1 MNVNAL
7 TTDISA
13 NDARRY
19 TTATVS
25 PGANRLVL
33 VYITSATP
41 TLGGA
46 PNVPTITG
54 NGLTWDKVTDRPFGN
69 DGRRLSCF
77 RALGPAPAAGP
88 LTIDFGNQN
97 QDLCAWSVI
106 EIDGVHQSG
115 TSGSG
120 AIAQSVSDA
129 VNASTLS
136 VPLPLPPERNAIRV
150 GGIALAE
157 KHAITAGAGT
167 TEIHQKSVD
176 QALAKDATLQ
186 TEQATNAATTLAWSW
201 AGSSVAAAIVVEVK
215 AAATTDPPPP
225 DTSDEGL
232 ARRFEPVLLL
242 HPAELFFPSDA
253 KRFVERAALWS
264 TTFPTDDKTNWT
276 SVVPA
281 QGLAATESEPGD
293 FLGDHLSGADELFLE
308 IGGWTD
314 RDGVAEREVS
324 AATISKYANHAEI
337 ESIYGT
343 TLQGGRFWYH
353 AEVFRGARLLS
364 LAGGPPD
371 FRRTLTSLRL
381 TDPTLLCYYF
391 LFPHHEQPV
400 TGDNCSSATT
410 AEELAGHA
418 GDWQCLAI
426 LLDGDGSNEVDKYVP
441 KFFGITGLRPAPVD
455 GDGDGELQYRPHQF
469 DDEFRTVMKVERW
482 KPDSQMPEL
491 ASDHPQFY
499 VARGSHSLYVT
510 TGDVAVDPY
519 PEDKVS
525 HGCGS
530 YPTPGLT
537 PPAIP
542 SGGSLSPP
550 ELIAVI
556 AKFVTCGWPLNIV
569 VGWAAAII
577 ELVEGTGPFGVDS
590 PDADRPVPDGLPAS
604 VAQSIV
610 IRPSSVTVPAA
621 TGRVETWR
629 SQQNLKIDGRR
640 YDFLVDRETQAWW
653 PHDDNERGFRG
664 RWGQRVSFDPISR
677 QCGPLFPNFLGMFL
691 GALEDGIT
699 RKFFAVDG

>member
-7 TTDISA
+7 TSDISA
-13 NDARRY
+13 NDAKRY
-19 TTATVS
+19 TTASVS

-46 PNVPTITG
+46 PDVPTITG
-54 NGLTWDKVTDRPFGN
+54 SGLTWDKVADRPFGN

-106 EIDGVHQSG
+106 EIDGVNQSG

-129 VNASTLS
+129 VNASSLS
-136 VPLPLPPERNAIRV
+136 IPLPLPPGPNAIRV

-176 QALAKDATLQ
+176 QGLAKDATLQ
-186 TEQATNAATTLAWSW
+186 TERATAAATTLAWSW
-201 AGSSVAAAIVVEVK
+201 TGSSVAAAIVVEVK
-215 AAATTDPPPP
+215 AAPTTGPPPP

-242 HPAELFFPSDA
+242 HPAETFFPSDA

-264 TTFPTDDKTNWT
+264 ATSPADDKNNWT

-281 QGLAATESEPGD
+281 QGLAAAESEPGD
-293 FLGDHLSGADELFLE
+293 FLGDHLSGGGELFLE

-314 RDGVAEREVS
+314 TDGVAEPDVS
-324 AATISKYANHAEI
+324 AATSNKYANHAEI
-337 ESIYGT
+337 ESIYGSE
-343 TLQGGRFWYH
+343 LQSGRFWYH
-353 AEVFRGARLLS
+353 AEVIRGERLQS

-371 FRRTLTSLRL
+371 FRKTLTSLRL

-391 LFPHHEQPV
+391 LFPDHEQPV
-400 TGDNCSSATT
+400 TGAGCSSVTSA
-410 AEELAGHA
+410 AELAGHA
-418 GDWQCLAI
+418 GDWQCLTI

-441 KFFGITGLRPAPVD
+441 KFFGVTGLRPAPVEV
-455 GDGDGELQYRPHQF
+455 DGELKYRPHQF
-469 DDEFRTVMKVERW
+469 DDEFRAVMKVERW
-482 KPDSQMPEL
+482 KPDSRLPEL
-491 ASDHPQFY
+491 ASDHPQLY
-499 VARGSHSLYVT
+499 VARGSHSFYVT
-510 TGDVAVDPY
+510 AGDATVDPY
-519 PEDKVS
+519 PDDKVS

-537 PPAIP
+537 PPEIP
-542 SGGSLSPP
+542 GEDSLSTP
-550 ELIAVI
+550 EWIAVI
-556 AKFVTCGWPLNIV
+556 AKMVTFGWPLNVV

-577 ELVEGTGPFGVDS
+577 EMVEGMGSFGAAS
-590 PDADRPVPDGLPAS
+590 PDADRPIPDRLPAS

-610 IRPSSVTVPAA
+610 VRPSSVTVPAA

-629 SQQNLKIDGRR
+629 NQQNLEINGRR
-640 YDFLVDRETQAWW
+640 YDFLVDRENQVWW

-664 RWGQRVSFDPISR
+664 RWGQRVSSDPISR
-677 QCGPLFPNFLGMFL
+677 QCGPPFPNYVGMFL
-691 GALEDGIT
+691 GALEDGVT